1 MTRFTL
7 IISGV
12 YQSRSK
18 LCVAL
23 IYAAD
28 MIQHFAGTLTMTVR
42 DVHAGSKHLLRLQP
56 LPSPHLHL

>member
-1 MTRFTL
+1 M
-7 IISGV
+7 
-12 YQSRSK
+12 
-18 LCVAL
+18 AL

-28 MIQHFAGTLTMTVR
+28 TIQHFAGTVTMTVR